1 MTENK
6 KLRTLALSLSVLLLS
21 ACSGKAESA
30 AQSTNGEF
38 QVERLFDADG
48 CTVYRFWDGRHRRYF
63 SKCQGATSQTNWQ
76 ESCGKSCTREA
87 GVSQ

>member
-1 MTENK
+1 MSENQ

-21 ACSGKAESA
+21 ACSGKAEST

-48 CTVYRFWDGRHRRYF
+48 CTVYRFQDAGYFRYF
-63 SKCQGATSQTNWQ
+63 SKCPGAISQTNWK
-76 ESCGKSCTREA
+76 ESCGKSCTREE

>member
-1 MTENK
+1 MTENQ

-21 ACSGKAESA
+21 ACSGKAEST
-30 AQSTNGEF
+30 AQATNRAF
-38 QVERLFDADG
+38 QVERLFDAYG
-48 CTVYRFWDGRHRRYF
+48 CTVYRFWDSGNHRYF
-63 SKCQGATSQTNWQ
+63 SKCQGATSQTNGQ